1 MDSGLII
8 VLLWIGFLI
17 LGQWTRKRPPK
28 KPGSGVG
35 SCLSCPSSV
44 SPRGPSR

>member
-1 MDSGLII
+1 MDSGLIS

-17 LGQWTRKRPPK
+17 LGQWTRKLASQAGGGV
-28 KPGSGVG
+28 PGTKV
-35 SCLSCPSSV
+35 CPSSV